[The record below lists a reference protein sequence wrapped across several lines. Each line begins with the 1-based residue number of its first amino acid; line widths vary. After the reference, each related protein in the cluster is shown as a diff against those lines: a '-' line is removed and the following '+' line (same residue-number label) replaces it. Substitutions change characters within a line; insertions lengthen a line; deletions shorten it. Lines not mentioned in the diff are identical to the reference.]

1 MKKFSVV
8 IPVYNVEKYLDECV
22 KSVLSQTFTDYE
34 VLLVDDGSTDAS
46 GDMCDGYA
54 LSDDRIKVIHKQNGG
69 LSSARNAGIKE
80 ASGEYLLF
88 LDSDD
93 YWASGEMLEE
103 LNDEAEKTSADVI
116 VCNYL
121 KLFEKDGKIE
131 NKKFGD
137 VVLKGDKTE
146 DVKTLLKYA
155 LYGSSACF
163 KCVKLSLIIR
173 NGVYFEDGKLSED
186 VEWSARILIFAKRF
200 GCVNKGFYVY
210 RQRVKSISHTISER
224 NLDDLQKAIGKS
236 LHYAK
241 EYSLEEPFLSVYYA
255 YIAYQYATL
264 CFCVNLLP
272 TKAQR
277 GNRIK
282 AIKPY
287 KRILN
292 YGLAKKVRLL
302 NFIRRVIG
310 LKSAIRFAYSIR
322 NKNG

>member
-1 MKKFSVV
+1 MKKFSIV

-22 KSVLSQTFTDYE
+22 KSVLSQTFTNYE
-34 VLLVDDGSTDAS
+34 VILVDDGSTDAS
-46 GDMCDGYA
+46 GNMCDGYA
-54 LSDDRIKVIHKQNGG
+54 LFNDRIKVIHKQNGG

-88 LDSDD
+88 LDGDD
-93 YWASGEMLEE
+93 YWASSEMLEE
-103 LNDEAEKTSADVI
+103 LNGETEKTDADVI
-116 VCNYL
+116 VYNYL
-121 KLFEKDGKIE
+121 KFFEKDGKME

-146 DVKTLLKYA
+146 DVKTLLKDA

-163 KCVKLSLIIR
+163 KCVKLSFIIH
-173 NGVYFEDGKLSED
+173 NEVYFEDGKLSED
-186 VEWSARILIFAKRF
+186 VEWSARILIFAKQF

-210 RQRVKSISHTISER
+210 RQRANSISHTISDK
-224 NLDDLQKAIGKS
+224 NLDDLQKAVKKS
-236 LHYAK
+236 LNYSK
-241 EYSLEEPFLSVYYA
+241 EYSLEEPFLSAYYA
-255 YIAYQYATL
+255 YVAYQYATL

-277 GNRIK
+277 VNRIK
-282 AIKPY
+282 EIKPY

-302 NFIRRVIG
+302 NFIRKVIG
-310 LKSAIRFAYSIR
+310 LKTAIRLAYSIR